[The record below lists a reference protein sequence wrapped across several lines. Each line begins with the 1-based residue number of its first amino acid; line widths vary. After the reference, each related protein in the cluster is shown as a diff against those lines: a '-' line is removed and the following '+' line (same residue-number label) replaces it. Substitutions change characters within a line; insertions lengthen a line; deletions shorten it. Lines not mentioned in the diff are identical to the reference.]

1 MFGYGLGDLIAS
13 MAHLAIP
20 KAADAIDVFVA
31 LVVPQQRAFAP
42 HDAHKIGFGG
52 LGKGV
57 QEGIGHGYNASWKGE
72 RARVARAYF
81 A

>member
-1 MFGYGLGDLIAS
+1 
-13 MAHLAIP
+13 MAHLAVP

-42 HDAHKIGFGG
+42 HNAHKIGFGG

-57 QEGIGHGYNASWKGE
+57 
-72 RARVARAYF
+72 
-81 A
+81 